1 MMGAA
6 KAGKGLFTF
15 AGCFMKRSAYP
26 YLCCIAVFII
36 KQQKPIK
43 ILMGFGVYLYDLSII
58 DH

>member
-36 KQQKPIK
+36 KQQKIPSK
-43 ILMGFGVYLYDLSII
+43 S
-58 DH
+58 